1 MKVTVIYPDKF
12 ISVDGKGMYFAEN
25 WPFEETDIHA
35 IQWHGD
41 KGELEYNTP
50 IPNKELSD
58 KSEIKKYVDLFTEGY
73 QKWMKEQEILAEIE
87 KEKLMTWEDAMKEL
101 ELQLDVMQKNHE
113 FELEQMLREQDKHL
127 DGVKEEFEL
136 QVEQIYNKVQ
146 ENQLNLYYAENA
158 IEDESKEKSYDSM
171 TIFDSNIDPSL
182 FDDSVDPT
190 EYDAEE
196 ETDEEESGIDE
207 TSNIQDFKNF
217 DLSLLED
224 EFNLEMLFEDEDSP
238 IVNEIEELIEQEH
251 QVDAAQIP
259 DN

>member
-1 MKVTVIYPDKF
+1 MKITVIYPDKF
-12 ISVDGKGMYFAEN
+12 ISIDGKGMYFVEK

-35 IQWHGD
+35 IQWYGD
-41 KGELEYNTP
+41 RGELEYTTS
-50 IPNKELSD
+50 IPNKEINK
-58 KSEIKKYVDLFTEGY
+58 KSEVQKYVDLFTEEY
-73 QKWMKEQEILAEIE
+73 QKWMKEQELLAEIE

-113 FELEQMLREQDKHL
+113 FELEQMLKEQDKHL
-127 DGVKEEFEL
+127 EGVKEDFEL

-158 IEDESKEKSYDSM
+158 IEDDSKEKSYDSM

-190 EYDAEE
+190 EDTIEE
-196 ETDEEESGIDE
+196 DGEEIIDE
-207 TSNIQDFKNF
+207 SSDIQDFKNF

-224 EFNLEMLFEDEDSP
+224 EFNLEMLFEDEDTP
-238 IVNEIEELIEQEH
+238 IVNEIEELIDQEH
-251 QVDAAQIP
+251 QVDAAEIP